1 MNESSSNN
9 CDKISDIAN
18 IPNNYNF
25 FCIRQGKLRLSRNIL
40 MQVYSGHSFKVQR
53 AISSQEAVGGAGP
66 GGGRPATAP

>member
-1 MNESSSNN
+1 MSLRVITAIKFPTSQTFR
-9 CDKISDIAN
+9 II
-18 IPNNYNF
+18 IIF